1 MICKHAYIYIYRE
14 RENSRGACT
23 RFYDYLHEFAGRLRM
38 SFYIYIYIYMFVESC
53 WLCVLMGSA
62 GDDVQYNFGDINA
75 RGV

>member
-1 MICKHAYIYIYRE
+1 VVLAPGFMIIC
-14 RENSRGACT
+14 
-23 RFYDYLHEFAGRLRM
+23 M
-38 SFYIYIYIYMFVESC
+38 SLQEGLECRSIYIYMFVESC